1 MTKALIF
8 NDIFINNNKLAKTLS
23 PYFKFEIYERH
34 DDINSFSCLIGIG
47 SGCFQLLEKAE
58 KNKFK
63 KDIFLISCYLDF
75 DRFLHWTLKANNKEI
90 SQKIGIDDETIN
102 KEYSLSELA
111 GKKYFLNKN
120 KFECKFHLIYSL
132 DNKMFDTNDALK
144 IVDLIDYPRLHIFE
158 EGGFAPILK
167 FPEYISNLILGECKE

>member
-1 MTKALIF
+1 MTKTLIF
-8 NDIFINNNKLAKTLS
+8 NDIFINNNKLANTLS
-23 PYFKFEIYERH
+23 PYLECEIYDKQEN
-34 DDINSFSCLIGIG
+34 INRFPCLIGIG

-58 KNKFK
+58 QNKYK

-75 DRFLHWTLKANNKEI
+75 DRFLHWTLKASHEEIALNMEIDNNIIEK
-90 SQKIGIDDETIN
+90 D
-102 KEYSLSELA
+102 YCLSDLA
-111 GKKYFLNKN
+111 GKKYFLDKN
-120 KFECKFHLIYSL
+120 KFKCRFHLIYSL

-167 FPEYISNLILGECKE
+167 FPEYISNLISGECKE